1 MPDQPLCVS
10 HLFGQLFVQRSAPQG
25 MIPLGLLVHAQS
37 KCMQA
42 ATSVCRCF
50 FTCGLTVD
58 CQGPGKFSRHC
69 NSWGR
74 ALAPPLLN
82 VTAEKCFHTSIRIS
96 ATRKSWLEHLQAV
109 EENWVCNNNNFS
121 WYRVSCFLCFLVG
134 FFLELLL
141 SLAQAINDRS
151 QFLLGPCDSLKMI
164 LLLVKLARSD
174 QWSPTFPR
182 FQTVVLRKSP
192 VSIASDRENSLR
204 SPRLYIC
211 SIICQKHFQKK
222 FVSRL
227 FQICLIIIFQREE
240 LFNTSCSKSYS
251 LSEKA

>member
-1 MPDQPLCVS
+1 MPDHLLCVS

-151 QFLLGPCDSLKMI
+151 QFLLGVIHWTWFSCLSSLPEAINDRQLSQDSKQSSCENRQYPLVVIERI
-164 LLLVKLARSD
+164 L
-174 QWSPTFPR
+174 
-182 FQTVVLRKSP
+182 
-192 VSIASDRENSLR
+192 
-204 SPRLYIC
+204 
-211 SIICQKHFQKK
+211 
-222 FVSRL
+222 
-227 FQICLIIIFQREE
+227 
-240 LFNTSCSKSYS
+240 
-251 LSEKA
+251 